1 MLKQLRIK
9 FICIN
14 MAIVTVILAVIFGL
28 VIFSTRQNLAEQSIR
43 MMQSVMVGP
52 EQMTP
57 PGQFDQRDFP
67 ERRRNEVLLPYFT
80 LQEEQDGTLTASG
93 NTYYDL
99 TDEDFLAELKSAV
112 STADSETGVLEE
124 YDLRFYR
131 HSDLLGEFIVFADTS
146 SEQATVNSLL
156 RTCAVVGVVSF
167 LVFLGISFALARWAV
182 RPVERAWEQQRQFVA
197 DASHE
202 LKTPLTVITTNA
214 ELLKA
219 PDCSDTE
226 RERFAGSIL
235 TMSGQMRGLVEG
247 LLELARVDNG
257 TAKMHFSGLDFS
269 ALVSDALLPFEPV
282 FFEKGL
288 TLESNIEEGI
298 SLTGSESHL
307 RQVVD
312 ILLDNA
318 QKYASDGANITV
330 SLKKTDKSRCL
341 LTVANEGEPISA
353 ADLKNIFQRFYRID
367 KARSMN
373 HSYGLGLSIAQ
384 GIVEQ
389 HQGKIWAE
397 SGGGWNLFLVR
408 LGTLS

>member
-1 MLKQLRIK
+1 MLKRLRIK

-43 MMQSVMVGP
+43 MMQSVMAEP
-52 EQMTP
+52 EEFSP
-57 PGQFDQRDFP
+57 PDQFGELNRPVRVRD
-67 ERRRNEVLLPYFT
+67 EVLLPYFT
-80 LQEEQDGTLTASG
+80 LQEKDGVLSASG

-99 TDEDFLAELKSAV
+99 TDEDFLSDLKAAV
-112 STADSETGVLEE
+112 ESQGGETGVLSD
-124 YDLRFYR
+124 YNLRFYR
-131 HSDLLGEFIVFADTS
+131 HSDPMGKFIVFADTS
-146 SEQATVNSLL
+146 SEQATVNSLI
-156 RTCAVVGVVSF
+156 RTSALVGIISF

-214 ELLKA
+214 ELLKS

-226 RERFAGSIL
+226 RDRYAGSIL

-257 TAKMHFSGLDFS
+257 TAKMHFSDLDFS
-269 ALVSDALLPFEPV
+269 ALVSDTLLPFEPL

-288 TLESNIEEGI
+288 TLESDIAEGI
-298 SLTGSESHL
+298 STSGSESHL
-307 RQVVD
+307 KQVID

-318 QKYASDGANITV
+318 QKYASDGATV
-330 SLKKTDKSRCL
+330 TVTLKRVDKSHCL
-341 LTVANEGEPISA
+341 LTVANEGESISP
-353 ADLKNIFQRFYRID
+353 ADLKKIFQRFYRVD

-384 GIVEQ
+384 SIAEQ
-389 HQGKIWAE
+389 HGGKIWAE
-397 SGGGWNLFLVR
+397 SENGVNSFFVR
-408 LGTLS
+408 LGTIN